1 LRLLPSTPSSP
12 ERTNARP
19 APRRALLWLI
29 AIAVVVLVTVVTVAI
44 ASSGGDSAAPGPP
57 GCRVQVAAPA
67 SPRVAPGFRAPGLR
81 GGCVDLAAY
90 AGRPIV
96 VNFWASYCHPC
107 RQEFPLFRR
116 ALRRY
121 RSAELQVIGVSH
133 DDIDRDA
140 IAFADEFG
148 ATWPLSR
155 DPDGAI
161 ADAYVLQPPGIPQS
175 FFVRRDGTISAHL
188 FGDPTSAELNHEIE
202 RITRA

>member
-1 LRLLPSTPSSP
+1 LPSTPSSP
-12 ERTNARP
+12 ENVEARP

-29 AIAVVVLVTVVTVAI
+29 AVVAVVVVAVITSVV
-44 ASSGGDSAAPGPP
+44 ASSDDERTAAPGPP
-57 GCRVQVAAPA
+57 GCRIEVDTPA
-67 SPRVAPGFRAPGLR
+67 SPGAAPQFRAPGLR
-81 GGCVDLAAY
+81 GGCVDLARY
-90 AGRPIV
+90 AGRPVV

-107 RQEFPLFRR
+107 RQEFPLFRG

-121 RSAELQVIGVSH
+121 RNAGLQVIGVSH
-133 DDIDRDA
+133 DDIDSDA

-155 DPDGAI
+155 DPDGEI

-188 FGDPTSAELNHEIE
+188 FGDPTTAELNQEI
-202 RITRA
+202 RKITKA

>member
-1 LRLLPSTPSSP
+1 LPSTPSSP
-12 ERTNARP
+12 ESTEARP
-19 APRRALLWLI
+19 AARRALLWLI
-29 AIAVVVLVTVVTVAI
+29 AAAGVLVVAVITVVV
-44 ASSGGDSAAPGPP
+44 ASSGDDTAAPGPP
-57 GCRVQVAAPA
+57 GCRIEVDTPA
-67 SPRVAPGFRAPGLR
+67 SPRAAPRFRSPGLR

-90 AGRPIV
+90 AGHPVV

-116 ALRRY
+116 ALRRH
-121 RSAELQVIGVSH
+121 RNAGLQVIGVSH
-133 DDIDRDA
+133 DDIDSDA

-188 FGDPTSAELNHEIE
+188 FGDPTTEELNQEI
-202 RITRA
+202 RKITRS

>member
-1 LRLLPSTPSSP
+1 M
-12 ERTNARP
+12 
-19 APRRALLWLI
+19 
-29 AIAVVVLVTVVTVAI
+29 TVVTVAI
-44 ASSGGDSAAPGPP
+44 ASSHDDTAAPGPP
-57 GCRVQVAAPA
+57 GCRTEIQARASAQSAPQ
-67 SPRVAPGFRAPGLR
+67 FRAPGLR
-81 GGCVDLAAY
+81 GGCVDLNAY

-121 RSAELQVIGVSH
+121 RETGLQVIGVSH
-133 DDIDRDA
+133 DDIDSDA

-161 ADAYVLQPPGIPQS
+161 ADAYVLAPPGIPQS

-188 FGDPTSAELNHEIE
+188 FGDPTTSELNREIKK
-202 RITRA
+202 IVAS